1 MEILS
6 SLPKILSHL
15 RQRGVFLNINGCI
28 HVGAHEGQEYE
39 LYKAFNIGNLI
50 FYEPLKDNFE
60 KLKNHVGPEVD
71 IRKIALGNKS
81 GKVEMFLEDRGLS
94 SSVLE
99 PAHHLE
105 QYPQIEFNEREE
117 VDIAKL
123 DDEDFDRHKFNFM
136 NIDVQ
141 GYELEVLKG
150 AEKTLES
157 IDLILTEVNKVEMY
171 KDCAII
177 EDIDKYLERF
187 GFQRIV
193 EYWQL
198 DGGTWGDALYLKTGG
213 TNESV

>member
-1 MEILS
+1 MEILG
-6 SLPKILSHL
+6 SLPQIL
-15 RQRGVFLNINGCI
+15 RQLQQQGLFVHVNGCI

-39 LYKAFNIGNLI
+39 LYKAFGIENLI
-50 FYEPLKDNFE
+50 FYEPLNDNFE
-60 KLKNHVGPEVD
+60 KLKKHVGSEVD
-71 IRKIALGNKS
+71 LRKTALGNKS

-105 QYPQIEFNEREE
+105 QYPQIEFNKKEE
-117 VDIAKL
+117 VDITRL
-123 DDEDFDRHKFNFM
+123 DDEDFDRNNYNFI

-150 AEKTLES
+150 AANTLES
-157 IDLILTEVNKVEMY
+157 IDLVLTEVNKVEMY
-171 KDCAII
+171 KGCAII
-177 EDIDKYLERF
+177 EEIDEYLAKF

-198 DGGTWGDALYLKTGG
+198 DGGTWGDALYLKRGK
-213 TNESV
+213 